1 MTVAVIDILK
11 LLPLLTAGVWYLIVA
26 NQVYRDRW
34 RTATEAYFLT
44 SCFFTATYALSD
56 YYFFNAP
63 SNRPDIAANAALL
76 SISSLTLTVVFFFLF
91 TQVYLTKMRRA
102 YLVALVP
109 GIVLLPVIWSI
120 MLQDLTPTESFFLP
134 RYRFLPFIVWLT
146 FVVVY
151 ALLGIRNLWKL
162 HAIVKSQSSNL
173 ARRSGG
179 IFYSFLVVF
188 FLGLATNGIIGTLP
202 NPAIPPPFSALL
214 VIPGIAALFTLA
226 PIRRDRISEV
236 VRRFRAKRYD
246 LRETYLVFNDG
257 TLVASRVRPGG
268 SGLDKDLFSATL
280 DVIQNFMRTSFP
292 FLKGTSLRTIEH
304 GNYRVLIERGR
315 WCYLTAVLAGEE
327 NDLLRRQMRDA
338 LLEFEST
345 NEAVLQRW
353 RGVPSDAR
361 GADAVFRRLFEPEE
375 LFAP

>member
-1 MTVAVIDILK
+1 M
-11 LLPLLTAGVWYLIVA
+11 
-26 NQVYRDRW
+26 
-34 RTATEAYFLT
+34 
-44 SCFFTATYALSD
+44 
-56 YYFFNAP
+56 
-63 SNRPDIAANAALL
+63 
-76 SISSLTLTVVFFFLF
+76 SL
-91 TQVYLTKMRRA
+91 
-102 YLVALVP
+102 YLVF
-109 GIVLLPVIWSI
+109 
-120 MLQDLTPTESFFLP
+120 DDYSF
-134 RYRFLPFIVWLT
+134 YRFLPFIVWLT